1 MNSQLRLKWSC
12 FLLHH
17 TGRKC
22 SFEAMIIENA
32 KWVLEHIGDLTDK
45 RVLVVGDIGIDM
57 YLMGDVKRISP
68 EAPVPVLDV
77 FNESQRLGLA
87 ANVAQNIRSLGGL
100 CHLVSVVGADPAAED
115 MKTLLNSY
123 GITSYDLVVD
133 DERPTTRK
141 MRLLSGQ
148 HHIARVDFEKSI
160 PVREGIKTQLIYK
173 ALQAVNE
180 HDIVI
185 LQDYSKGVVDW
196 ELAQQLIQKCHMAGK
211 KVLVDPYKTTPL
223 TTYKGAY
230 LMTPNRDEAYSLAKQ
245 MDITLKEGLENVDK
259 VGLLLKQAISS
270 EQMVVTLGAQGM
282 RLFEGSLQRQ
292 LPTFAQNVF
301 DVTGAGDTVIAAMAM
316 ALAADWP
323 LEKAC
328 YLANF
333 AAGVVVGKI
342 GCVPCDLKELQE
354 FISKHL

>member
-1 MNSQLRLKWSC
+1 
-12 FLLHH
+12 
-17 TGRKC
+17 
-22 SFEAMIIENA
+22 MIIENA
-32 KWVLEHIGDLTDK
+32 RWVLEHIHDLTGK
-45 RVLVVGDIGIDM
+45 KVLVVGDIGIDM
-57 YLMGDVKRISP
+57 YLMGDVKRLSP

-87 ANVAQNIRSLGGL
+87 ANVAQNIHSLGGQ
-100 CHLVSVVGADPAAED
+100 CHLVSVVGADAAAED
-115 MKTLLNSY
+115 MKSLLKAHWIQSH
-123 GITSYDLVVD
+123 DLIVD
-133 DERPTTRK
+133 EERPTTRK

-160 PVREGIKTQLIYK
+160 PVREKIKTELIYK
-173 ALQAVNE
+173 AIQAVNE

-196 ELAQQLIQKCHMAGK
+196 ELAQQLIQKCNSVGK

-223 TTYKGAY
+223 TSYKGAY

-245 MDITLKEGLENVDK
+245 MDITLKDGLENVDK
-259 VGLLLKQAISS
+259 VGDLLKKAIGS
-270 EQMVVTLGAQGM
+270 EQMVVTLGSQGM
-282 RLFEGSLQRQ
+282 KLFEGQTTRQ

-316 ALAADWP
+316 ALAAGWP

-333 AAGVVVGKI
+333 AAGVVVGKV
-342 GCVPCDLKELQE
+342 GCVPCELPELQE
-354 FISKHL
+354 FISKHI

>member
-1 MNSQLRLKWSC
+1 
-12 FLLHH
+12 
-17 TGRKC
+17 
-22 SFEAMIIENA
+22 MIIENA
-32 KWVLEHIGDLTDK
+32 RWVLEHIQDLTGK
-45 RVLVVGDIGIDM
+45 KVLVVGDIGIDM
-57 YLMGDVKRISP
+57 YLMGDVKRLSP

-87 ANVAQNIRSLGGL
+87 ANVAQNIHSLGGQ
-100 CHLVSVVGADPAAED
+100 CHLVSVVGADAAAED
-115 MKTLLNSY
+115 MKSLLKAHWIQSH
-123 GITSYDLVVD
+123 DLIVD
-133 DERPTTRK
+133 EERPTTRK

-160 PVREGIKTQLIYK
+160 PVREKIKTELIYK
-173 ALQAVNE
+173 AIQAVND

-196 ELAQQLIQKCHMAGK
+196 ELAQQLIQKCNSAGK

-223 TTYKGAY
+223 TSYKGAY

-245 MDITLKEGLENVDK
+245 MDITLKDGLENVDK
-259 VGLLLKQAISS
+259 VGDLLKKAIGS
-270 EQMVVTLGAQGM
+270 EQMVVTLGSQGM
-282 RLFEGSLQRQ
+282 KLFEGQTTRQ

-316 ALAADWP
+316 ALAAGWP

-333 AAGVVVGKI
+333 AAGVVVGKV
-342 GCVPCDLKELQE
+342 GCVPCELPELQE
-354 FISKHL
+354 FISKHIQ